1 MGNERIVVVKEQK
14 RGGFWPF
21 VGGMVLGAVAL
32 HLIGEQMNKK
42 KNVEPK
48 PDNPVQEKELKNSD
62 EITMVEDLINE
73 LVSKPNKT
81 TKDKNNIDLL
91 RIKLKQLRGY

>member
-21 VGGMVLGAVAL
+21 VGGLVLGAIAVKA
-32 HLIGEQMNKK
+32 IGSMMKDKQETEIQPTPEI
-42 KNVEPK
+42 KN
-48 PDNPVQEKELKNSD
+48 QD
-62 EITMVEDLINE
+62 EIRLIEDLIDE

-81 TKDKNNIDLL
+81 EKDRNNIDLL
-91 RIKLKQLRGY
+91 RIKLGQLRNE

>member
-21 VGGMVLGAVAL
+21 VGGLVLGAIAVKA
-32 HLIGEQMNKK
+32 IGSMMKDKQENETQPTPEI
-42 KNVEPK
+42 KN
-48 PDNPVQEKELKNSD
+48 QD
-62 EITMVEDLINE
+62 EIRLIEDLIDE

-81 TKDKNNIDLL
+81 EKDKNNIDLL
-91 RIKLKQLRGY
+91 RIKLGQLRNG

>member
-21 VGGMVLGAVAL
+21 VGGLVLGAIAVKA
-32 HLIGEQMNKK
+32 IGSMMKDKQETETQPTPEI
-42 KNVEPK
+42 KN
-48 PDNPVQEKELKNSD
+48 QD
-62 EITMVEDLINE
+62 EIRLIEDLIDE

-81 TKDKNNIDLL
+81 EKDRNNIDLL
-91 RIKLKQLRGY
+91 RIKLGQLRSE

>member
-21 VGGMVLGAVAL
+21 VGGLVLGAIAVKA
-32 HLIGEQMNKK
+32 IGSMMKDKQETETQPTPEI
-42 KNVEPK
+42 KN
-48 PDNPVQEKELKNSD
+48 QD
-62 EITMVEDLINE
+62 EIRLIEDLIDE

-81 TKDKNNIDLL
+81 EKDRNNIDLL
-91 RIKLKQLRGY
+91 RIKLGQLRNE

>member
-21 VGGMVLGAVAL
+21 VGGL
-32 HLIGEQMNKK
+32 LIGAAVVKLAGDYVEKSKK
-42 KNVEPK
+42 SKEPESEPQPTAEIKN
-48 PDNPVQEKELKNSD
+48 QD
-62 EITMVEDLINE
+62 EIRLIEDLIDE

-81 TKDKNNIDLL
+81 QKDKNNIDLL
-91 RIKLKQLRGY
+91 RIKLGQLRNG